1 MKSITLIIAE
11 HNEGQQ
17 LNDTLDSILST
28 SNHDL
33 YDIVVVS
40 DGSTV
45 PLNLEKYKD
54 LVKHVKT
61 KERGGVGAAF
71 DEGFSAV
78 STPNVITMGSDIRF
92 LENGYIEKMLDILED
107 NRKSLVCTT
116 NIGINAERMDI
127 HHPKSIRR
135 HGARVLFFLKAED
148 LPKNTRLF
156 KPGDP
161 RLPNYRNILEAK
173 WISKQEGSLYEI
185 PCILGAFYG
194 MSSEWYGH
202 IKGYWGHRYW
212 GTLEPYISLK
222 SWFAGGDCKMAVDIE
237 VAHIFKQ
244 RPSHVTHVH
253 DLLYNK
259 LFVSEA
265 LFPPKIARVFID
277 FLGMN
282 EHINRAKRMVLENR
296 KKLKEV
302 RDYHESIFT
311 RDIFWF
317 YERFPCK
324 YFELIEELK

>member
-11 HNEGQQ
+11 HNEGTQ

-28 SNHDL
+28 SNHEL

-54 LVKHVKT
+54 LIKHVKT

-71 DEGFSAV
+71 DAGFSAV
-78 STPNVITMGSDIRF
+78 TTPNVIVMGSDIRF
-92 LENGYIEKMLDILED
+92 LENGYVEKMLDALE
-107 NRKSLVCTT
+107 NHRKSWVSTV

-135 HGARVLFFLKAED
+135 YGARTLFFLKAED

-173 WISKQEGSLYEI
+173 WISRQEGNLYEI
-185 PCILGAFYG
+185 PCVLGAFYG
-194 MSSEWYGH
+194 ISSEWYAH
-202 IKGYWGHRYW
+202 TKGFWGHRYW

-222 SWFAGGDCKMAVDIE
+222 SWLAGGDCLQSTEIE

-244 RPSHVTHVH
+244 HPSHVTHVH
-253 DLLYNK
+253 DLMYNK
-259 LFVSEA
+259 LFIAEA
-265 LFPPKIARVFID
+265 LFPPRIARIFVD

-282 EHINRAKRMVLENR
+282 EHINRAKRMVAENQ

-302 RDYHESIFT
+302 KEYHKSIFVNDLHWYYEKFPYKYYDLIQ
-311 RDIFWF
+311 DI
-317 YERFPCK
+317 K
-324 YFELIEELK
+324 